1 MRRHVS
7 EAPHQRERNLG
18 TLQHPHLGQ
27 MEEEEQ
33 ITQNFSSHRR
43 GFLTTGFAHMIPSTQ
58 PPIDMGNSFGACLQ
72 SHLQTSPPTHQ

>member
-7 EAPHQRERNLG
+7 EAPHQRELNLG

-33 ITQNFSSHRR
+33 ITQNF
-43 GFLTTGFAHMIPSTQ
+43 
-58 PPIDMGNSFGACLQ
+58 
-72 SHLQTSPPTHQ
+72 